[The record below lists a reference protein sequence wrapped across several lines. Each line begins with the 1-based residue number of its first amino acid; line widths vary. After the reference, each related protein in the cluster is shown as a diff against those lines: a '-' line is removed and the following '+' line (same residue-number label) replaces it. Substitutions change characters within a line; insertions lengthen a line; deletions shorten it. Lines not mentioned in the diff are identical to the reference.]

1 MVTSSSLT
9 GHEENCALYW
19 RETQCEEWRPQ
30 SRQRGLS
37 PFVKES
43 NKKAKL
49 HNHSTYVEGLG
60 QTHASSMTV
69 TSISV
74 NPYEARFIDSVGV
87 FVVSLASLDPTILPP
102 LFCRIPRVPP
112 NICLWVSDDVT
123 FLDQAH
129 CSRAYSFISEY
140 LIP

>member
-1 MVTSSSLT
+1 MRN
-9 GHEENCALYW
+9 GGPKANK
-19 RETQCEEWRPQ
+19 
-30 SRQRGLS
+30 RGSVPLL
-37 PFVKES
+37 KKS

-49 HNHSTYVEGLG
+49 DNHSTYIEGLG

-74 NPYEARFIDSVGV
+74 NPYEARFIDSVEV
-87 FVVSLASLDPTILPP
+87 FVVSLASLDPTIPPP

-112 NICLWVSDDVT
+112 NICLWVSDDVA

-129 CSRAYSFISEY
+129 SSKAYILY
-140 LIP
+140 LSILF